1 MLIPLYDLEGQ
12 RGDELH
18 VLLQVATVRDAVAL
32 EELEVGG
39 EQVGVEPDGG
49 ESAQQPLVVVVSH
62 STTVLDLILTLF
74 ASFPHF
80 SFEAPGQ
87 ACTGRSAKRF
97 PAWGRGRRGGS
108 S

>member
-32 EELEVGG
+32 KELEVSG

-62 STTVLDLILTLF
+62 STAVLDLKLTLF

-80 SFEAPGQ
+80 LL
-87 ACTGRSAKRF
+87 
-97 PAWGRGRRGGS
+97 
-108 S
+108 